1 MAASA
6 DTGSA
11 SLKVPCGV
19 NPTFLWDFDGWLEP
33 LVLFPG
39 GTPCILAVMDPTF
52 SQQSG
57 AWPWAISGPAGTPEG
72 VSAAANEKLS
82 IFVHKGHAEI
92 PIPVQTSEVSVLIS
106 QTQREPFQPQPAQTL
121 LL

>member
-6 DTGSA
+6 DIGSA
-11 SLKVPCGV
+11 SLRVPCGV

-33 LVLFPG
+33 PVLSPG
-39 GTPCILAVMDPTF
+39 GTIPAVVDPTF

-57 AWPWAISGPAGTPEG
+57 AVPSPAGTREG
-72 VSAAANEKLS
+72 LSAPANEKLS

-92 PIPVQTSEVSVLIS
+92 PVPVQTSEVSVLIS

-121 LL
+121 QL